1 MAIRSHR
8 ESEFSSVLMS
18 NDFENGEYFMPQAKL
33 ENMGKIEILYSY
45 LAVCCP
51 LHLHN
56 AIFFL
61 FVC

>member
-33 ENMGKIEILYSY
+33 ENMGKIEICI
-45 LAVCCP
+45 V
-51 LHLHN
+51 
-56 AIFFL
+56 
-61 FVC
+61 FVFGCLLSFAFA